1 MAIYIKGMEMP
12 KVCYECKMLD
22 DHYDYPCCII
32 TGEQRGYN
40 FRTRERRMDNCPL
53 TEIPEPHGRLID
65 ADKAIEDYAN
75 YGISHPYDAFDL
87 KDIMDD
93 SPTVIEG
100 SE

>member
-12 KVCYECKMLD
+12 KHRAIDLTITPDGSVIIWGTTHKLLD
-22 DHYDYPCCII
+22 EKCTY
-32 TGEQRGYN
+32 
-40 FRTRERRMDNCPL
+40 
-53 TEIPEPHGRLID
+53 IPEPHGRLID

-75 YGISHPYDAFDL
+75 YGISHCYDAVDL